1 MDYQEH
7 SQAHLERL
15 QRDEEAATA
24 WYEIKGCM
32 QATDRYDASLKEVY
46 KDLENLDSKRLENI
60 ERALETLRDL
70 ITKHAP

>member
-1 MDYQEH
+1 MDYQKQ
-7 SQAHLERL
+7 SQARLERE
-15 QRDEEAATA
+15 QYAEEAATA

-46 KDLENLDSKRLENI
+46 KGYEDLDSKRLENI
-60 ERALETLRDL
+60 ERALETLRNL